1 MQYSLNISR
10 YLTQT
15 WNNLGTSKRYE
26 ITLHYQICCIYLSLQ
41 KELEL
46 GVDPTHFVPNLN
58 EQKLANKSLAS
69 IFHQVFLLEI
79 GRIY

>member
-1 MQYSLNISR
+1 M
-10 YLTQT
+10 
-15 WNNLGTSKRYE
+15 
-26 ITLHYQICCIYLSLQ
+26 YLSLQ

-69 IFHQVFLLEI
+69 IFHQVFLLEEESTKWKEDRRRLFADLSRDLVVYEI
-79 GRIY
+79 GSVRYLT